1 MEGIENSSTLRLIE
15 NLKYEVKRGKKD
27 CQSEAIALFKK
38 IFEAIDS
45 HTDTPSVNK
54 GLNDLSLEVC
64 GLQAKLSIITRQ
76 RDNLLDTV
84 DNLRAEII
92 QLSAKLLPT
101 MQPLQPS
108 PIMNHSQGIL
118 EVKSL
123 DNGNRNTL
131 GQDISIPRI
140 HRGGGDQQKHSGH
153 GETTYPIVQQQIK
166 NPLYHSYYSED
177 YDINEAGDADIKEI
191 EHVSSEGEAPLTK
204 NIIRGGHDNMKKND
218 NQDYG
223 YEAAQQMNLENQK
236 TPDNKKA
243 NKRFKCD
250 QCPYSAVHQYQMKAH
265 VEAVHEK
272 IKKFR
277 CEECGYASS
286 RKDGLERHMDA
297 LHNVGDKK
305 YKCGRCPYS
314 AAQNAKLKMHV
325 ERVH

>member
-1 MEGIENSSTLRLIE
+1 MGGIENNSSTIRLIE
-15 NLKYEVKRGKKD
+15 NLKHEVKQGKKD
-27 CQSEAIALFKK
+27 CQNEAIVLFKE
-38 IFEAIDS
+38 IFTAIDT

-54 GLNDLSLEVC
+54 DLEDLALEVC
-64 GLQAKLSIITRQ
+64 GLEDKLSIIIKE

-84 DNLRAEII
+84 DKLRAEIWR
-92 QLSAKLLPT
+92 LSAKLLPT
-101 MQPLQPS
+101 MQPFQLSLVHIQG
-108 PIMNHSQGIL
+108 SQNVNSFDDGNVNTRGQG
-118 EVKSL
+118 VKIT
-123 DNGNRNTL
+123 R
-131 GQDISIPRI
+131 IPKR
-140 HRGGGDQQKHSGH
+140 GGDQKKHSDY
-153 GETTYPIVQQQIK
+153 GETTTQIVQQQIQ
-166 NPLYHSYYSED
+166 NSSNEPQDSDNYD
-177 YDINEAGDADIKEI
+177 YNEVEYADIKEI